1 MAWIKV
7 ISEKEAEGKLKE
19 VYDYIAKQRGG
30 GFGNIL
36 RVHSLNPEALRRGA
50 DFMWWLMRGES
61 RLTPA
66 QREMIATAVSA
77 SLHCRY

>member
-1 MAWIKV
+1 MAWIKT
-7 ISEKEAEGKLKE
+7 IPESEATGQLKE
-19 VYDYIAKQRGG
+19 VYDYIAKQRG

-66 QREMIATAVSA
+66 QREMIATSVSA
-77 SLHCRY
+77 ALSCRY

>member
-7 ISEKEAEGKLKE
+7 IPEEEAQGKLKE
-19 VYDYIAKQRGG
+19 VYDYIAQQRGG

-36 RVHSLNPEALRRGA
+36 RVHSLNPEALKRSA

-61 RLTPA
+61 RLTTA
-66 QREMIATAVSA
+66 QREMIATSVSA
-77 SLHCRY
+77 ALKCRY